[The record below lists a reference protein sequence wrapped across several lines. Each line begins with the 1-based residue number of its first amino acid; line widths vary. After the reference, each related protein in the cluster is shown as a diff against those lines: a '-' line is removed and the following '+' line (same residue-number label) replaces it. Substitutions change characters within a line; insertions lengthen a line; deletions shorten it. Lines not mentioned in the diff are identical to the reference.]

1 MKTGMSTR
9 ARISAA
15 VLAFTLVACTR
26 FEMRTLPSPEAGPVS
41 VRAARI
47 TPRHSARIVVLRDVR
62 ITADSLTG
70 WVDPD
75 ASGPPSV
82 VRERLALSRDQVL
95 LYEPR
100 VHDWWGT
107 AGVVAVSGI
116 AVTGVTLFYLMTL
129 Y

>member
-1 MKTGMSTR
+1 MKAGMTLTHL
-9 ARISAA
+9 SAA

-26 FEMRTLPSPEAGPVS
+26 FEMRTLPPPEEGPVS

-47 TPRHSARIVVLRDVR
+47 TPHHSARIVVLRDVR
-62 ITADSLTG
+62 ITADSLIG

-100 VHDWWGT
+100 VHDWR
-107 AGVVAVSGI
+107 ASASVVTVSVIAVSGV
-116 AVTGVTLFYLMTL
+116 ALLYGMTL

>member
-1 MKTGMSTR
+1 MKAGMTR
-9 ARISAA
+9 THLAAA

-26 FEMRTLPSPEAGPVS
+26 FEMRTLPSPEEGPVS

-47 TPRHSARIVVLRDVR
+47 TPHHSARIVVLRDVR
-62 ITADSLTG
+62 ITADSLIG
-70 WVDPD
+70 RVDP

-100 VHDWWGT
+100 VHDWWAS
-107 AGVVAVSGI
+107 AGVVTVGVIAVSG
-116 AVTGVTLFYLMTL
+116 VVLLYGMTL

>member
-1 MKTGMSTR
+1 MEAGTR
-9 ARISAA
+9 TVTHVSAA
-15 VLAFTLVACTR
+15 MLVFALVACTH
-26 FEMRTLPSPEAGPVS
+26 FEVRSLPSPEEGSVS

-62 ITADSLTG
+62 ITADSLIG

-82 VRERLALSRDQVL
+82 VRERLALSRDQVV

-100 VHDWWGT
+100 VHNWWAT
-107 AGVVAVSGI
+107 AGIVTVSGI
-116 AVTGVTLFYLMTL
+116 AVYGGTILYLMTCT
-129 Y
+129 